1 MLIYFSLIFIYF
13 DTANCELRIHKL
25 SAISCSQV
33 DTSFSLRIR
42 QSCYILKSLLCR
54 SSTEMFHGF
63 PDCFLGLSTVS
74 QLSSRKFLC

>member
-1 MLIYFSLIFIYF
+1 MLIYFSLIFAYF

-33 DTSFSLRIR
+33 YTSFSLHIR
-42 QSCYILKSLLCR
+42 QSFYILNFLLCR

-63 PDCFLGLSTVS
+63 PDCFLGLFLVS
-74 QLSSRKFLC
+74 